1 MKMIFKIIEMALSSN
16 KIIFNT
22 LRVWIIYLESSL
34 KTLAS
39 QKTLIILEVNL
50 YVRYQII
57 LWMNKE
63 KIKIIILIKQTKIKS
78 LLREQKK

>member
-57 LWMNKE
+57 L
-63 KIKIIILIKQTKIKS
+63 
-78 LLREQKK
+78 

>member
-34 KTLAS
+34 KTLES
-39 QKTLIILEVNL
+39 QKTLIILKVNL